1 MTQPGNGATQLK
13 NKFNETAWL
22 EYTFNNCEL
31 IFNKRLNDFEFDFW
45 VYDLKFKNNK
55 SER

>member
-1 MTQPGNGATQLK
+1 MQPGNGATQQK
-13 NKFNETAWL
+13 NKFNKTAWL
-22 EYTFNNCEL
+22 VYTLNNCKL
-31 IFNKRLNDFEFDFW
+31 IFNKFLNDFEFDFW